1 MKTYKNITESNNPIS
16 TDIDTLKIREI
27 LEILSKDSISI
38 LDGINNSIES
48 IGYTDLDL
56 TYRLGSDIIP
66 T

>member
-48 IGYTDLDL
+48 IEEVVKL
-56 TYRLGSDIIP
+56 TVNFII
-66 T
+66 